1 MRLLGRRLT
10 GRLAAGALA
19 AAALWAGGGASGDDA
34 PPPPTRG
41 DAEDDGSMVALRR
54 ELERQAQALRA
65 SLDAQESGRG
75 WSELLER
82 RRSVDGLLLP
92 LHLVRDAVRATA
104 RADAPVDLLAVLRT
118 EWQEGA
124 AIERWSHP
132 RAPERARAALSAW
145 SVPGRGAWIEVTAGS
160 DAWVGCDAPATL
172 RWSAE
177 ARPGPDGVAVDARC
191 WWGFPTV
198 AQARSDFPLPSDGI
212 DLRWDEAGASYR
224 DDRGGA
230 HAERWHSRP
239 IFNNPP
245 DLYAVFDSLRTVRA
259 PDAAIRAAEP
269 SADAATPEATG
280 DVLMRTVSRPDGR
293 VLTVE
298 RWRFEGGRLR
308 EIAFDLRP
316 RMLRHHAERGVEI
329 ATEAEGTVLG
339 RSPYRAT
346 SEIEDL
352 PRGAT
357 VVLAFREPAAN
368 TDRVADGA
376 RPGATVPDRLEWVVG
391 GVRRT
396 WARFESVRAAD
407 GERDDGDRDDGRD
420 ARIGHL
426 ASGLSDHRSAMH
438 AFDEAIRS
446 GGEDAFLD
454 ASRAIAA
461 RHESAGLADP
471 RRADEWWIAA
481 ARLAGGGR
489 PDRAAAVLAG
499 RWRDL
504 AHTPGHAPSAGGCES
519 ADMGAIA
526 GSVAN
531 VAFEPAPKP
540 ADSADAT
547 DPIRCGTA
555 ARHPSMQ
562 SMLDAIA
569 RAIGRARLD
578 AEAARCMMQAVC
590 RASDDPAVAAAVAG
604 LDPATAHGIEQELSD
619 ALLSG
624 DLPLPEAVTGMAGAH
639 AASDECRDFAARV
652 MERAIGPVAP
662 ATTVTDARTTHERAS
677 ADAVRILR
685 RTLERAGLPH
695 DEAARIGRAV
705 AGRLADRRRLIGNRF
720 APTMDPSRLRPPED
734 PVDMDGELL
743 RAGLAD
749 VVARELARVEALR
762 AVARDQALAE
772 DVRARGQA
780 ALADSRAR
788 TAEHRIASL
797 VERAIDR
804 ATARPRA

>member
-1 MRLLGRRLT
+1 MRLLGRPLT

-34 PPPPTRG
+34 PPPQTRG

-118 EWQEGA
+118 EWQDGA

-132 RAPERARAALSAW
+132 RAPARARAALSAW
-145 SVPGRGAWIEVTAGS
+145 SVPGRGAWIEATAGS

-172 RWSAE
+172 RWSAG
-177 ARPGPDGVAVDARC
+177 AGPGPDGVAVDARC
-191 WWGFPTV
+191 WWGFPAV
-198 AQARSDFPLPSDGI
+198 AQARSDFPLPTDGI

-230 HAERWHSRP
+230 HAERWHHQP

-245 DLYAVFDSLRTVRA
+245 DLYAAFDSLRTVRA

-269 SADAATPEATG
+269 PADAAAPEATG
-280 DVLMRTVSRPDGR
+280 DVLTRTVSRPDGR

-298 RWRFEGGRLR
+298 RWRFEGDRLR
-308 EIAFDLRP
+308 EITFDLRP

-329 ATEAEGTVLG
+329 ATEAGGTVLG

-357 VVLAFREPAAN
+357 VVLAFREPAEN

-376 RPGATVPDRLEWVVG
+376 GPGATVPDRLEWIVG
-391 GVRRT
+391 GARRT

-407 GERDDGDRDDGRD
+407 GDRDEGRD
-420 ARIGHL
+420 ARTSRL
-426 ASGLSDHRSAMH
+426 ASELSDHRSAMH
-438 AFDEAIRS
+438 AFDEALRT
-446 GGEDAFLD
+446 GDEEAFLD

-461 RHESAGLADP
+461 RHESAGLPAP

-504 AHTPGHAPSAGGCES
+504 VPTPGHAPSASGCES
-519 ADMGAIA
+519 ADLAAITQ
-526 GSVAN
+526 SVAN
-531 VAFEPAPKP
+531 VAFEPAPQ
-540 ADSADAT
+540 AQDHVDGT
-547 DPIRCGTA
+547 EPIRCGTA

-569 RAIGRARLD
+569 RAIGRARFD

-604 LDPATAHGIEQELSD
+604 LDPGAVHGIEQELSD
-619 ALLSG
+619 ALRSG

-639 AASDECRDFAARV
+639 AAPDECREFAAHV
-652 MERAIGPVAP
+652 MERSIGPVSP
-662 ATTVTDARTTHERAS
+662 ATTVADARTTHERVS

-720 APTMDPSRLRPPED
+720 APTMDPSRLRPPGD
-734 PVDMDGELL
+734 PVDMEAELL
-743 RAGLAD
+743 RAGLSDA
-749 VVARELARVEALR
+749 VTREFARVEALR

-772 DVRARGQA
+772 DVRARGLA

-797 VERAIDR
+797 VERTIDR
-804 ATARPRA
+804 ATARPRG